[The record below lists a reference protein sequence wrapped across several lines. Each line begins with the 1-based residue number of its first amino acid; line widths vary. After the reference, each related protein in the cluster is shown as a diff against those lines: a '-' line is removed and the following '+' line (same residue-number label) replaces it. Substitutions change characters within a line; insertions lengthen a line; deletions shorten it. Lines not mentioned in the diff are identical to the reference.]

1 MVYLPGDAGKRNGTS
16 CPCQFCSCYGS
27 LVTDSRSGSS
37 PPRGPAPTIHAFR
50 TRDGVRLHVE
60 SRGVGPTM
68 LLCNGLFCSTHY
80 FVPWWDHFSRDYRLV
95 QFDYRGHGRSDDAP
109 DPTALSIALLT
120 DDAEQ
125 VMNATCPD
133 KTILVGHSMGVRIA
147 LELYARQ
154 PERISALLLLCGSAF
169 DSLGPLF
176 SRLPMRTSVLA
187 FLLLGDY
194 ATPFAR
200 IVKDAVLHADLVARV
215 AYLVGGM
222 SRELTPREPIEGL
235 MRNLE
240 RLDVRLM
247 PPLARSYIRHS
258 ARRILPQV
266 DVPTLFLVGE
276 KDSLALPSHARKVV
290 RLLPHGEAYVV
301 RGCTH
306 LAPVERPDEVHS
318 VAESFLARHHLA
330 P

>member
-1 MVYLPGDAGKRNGTS
+1 M
-16 CPCQFCSCYGS
+16 
-27 LVTDSRSGSS
+27 TDIRSAT
-37 PPRGPAPTIHAFR
+37 PPPLDLQPTTHAFR

-60 SRGVGPTM
+60 SRGAGPTM

-80 FVPWWDHFSRDYRLV
+80 FVPWWNHFSRDYRLV
-95 QFDYRGHGRSDDAP
+95 QFDYRGHGRSDDTP
-109 DPTALSIALLT
+109 DPSKMSIRLLT

-125 VMNATCPD
+125 IMDATCPR

-154 PERISALLLLCGSAF
+154 PERVSALVLLCGSAF
-169 DSLGPLF
+169 DSLGPVI
-176 SRLPMRTSVLA
+176 SRFPLRNYVLA
-187 FLLLGDY
+187 SLMIGGHV
-194 ATPFAR
+194 TPVAR
-200 IVKDAVLHADLVARV
+200 MIKHGVIQADLVAKV

-222 SRELTPREPIEGL
+222 SRKLTPREPIDGL
-235 MRNLE
+235 MANLD
-240 RLDVRLM
+240 RLDVRVM

-258 ARRILPQV
+258 AKKLLKHV

-276 KDSLALPSHARKVV
+276 KDTLALPSHARKVT
-290 RLLPHGEAYVV
+290 RMLPHGEPYVV

-318 VAESFLARHHLA
+318 TVESFLARHHLHA
-330 P
+330 